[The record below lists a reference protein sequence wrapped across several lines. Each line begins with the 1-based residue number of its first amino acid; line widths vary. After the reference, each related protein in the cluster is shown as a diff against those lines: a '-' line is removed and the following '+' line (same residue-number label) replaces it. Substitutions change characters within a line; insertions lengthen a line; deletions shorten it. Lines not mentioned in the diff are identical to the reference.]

1 MKAEELA
8 RYPGVREEVGG
19 QSTSRRPKNPGRAR
33 ARGSWQGERRRE
45 LVLTGTGVAPMPSG
59 PVSYL
64 HYRKPALPIG
74 PLAQDPGG
82 WAEMQKPEV
91 GDYKKTD

>member
-1 MKAEELA
+1 MEFNWLEEREKA
-8 RYPGVREEVGG
+8 VG
-19 QSTSRRPKNPGRAR
+19 R
-33 ARGSWQGERRRE
+33 ERRRE
-45 LVLTGTGVAPMPSG
+45 LVLTGIGVAPMPSG

-74 PLAQDPGG
+74 PSAQDPGG

>member
-33 ARGSWQGERRRE
+33 ARGSWQGERQEGSQARPGY
-45 LVLTGTGVAPMPSG
+45 LLTGEAQNLTFFTKGSRQCQARMGPS
-59 PVSYL
+59 
-64 HYRKPALPIG
+64 
-74 PLAQDPGG
+74 QTETQ
-82 WAEMQKPEV
+82 AESHER
-91 GDYKKTD
+91 